1 MRNVEAATILEL
13 AVTPDG
19 QLLARAV
26 DTLWAVVPATA
37 VVAFTVDENG
47 LLDRPVAVCTR
58 SRRTS
63 DGFIELLR
71 RLEPI
76 DPFSPRR
83 AQAWQ
88 ARLISAGDLGGMQR
102 FSNSL
107 YGRRLA
113 DHGVGAPLF
122 IYLRRDGA
130 IAAAVALLRELDAPP
145 FELAVTAMLRRMV
158 PLLEQGL
165 RAPAGARARQRA
177 ADALPAALTARERE
191 VAGLVLGGSSN
202 ADIAAALAMSPATV
216 KAHLTKIYAKVGVR
230 TRTQLAVVLR
240 GTQHQVVA

>member
-1 MRNVEAATILEL
+1 MP
-13 AVTPDG
+13 VTADG

-37 VVAFTVDENG
+37 VVAFTVDECG
-47 LLDRPVAVCTR
+47 LLERSVAVRTR
-58 SRRTS
+58 SRPTS

-83 AQAWQ
+83 AQACS
-88 ARLISAGDLGGMQR
+88 AKLISAGDVGGMQR

-107 YGRRLA
+107 YGRHLA
-113 DHGVGAPLF
+113 VRGLGAPLF
-122 IYLRRDGA
+122 MYLRRDGA
-130 IAAAVALLRELDAPP
+130 ITAGVALLRELDAPP
-145 FELAVTAMLRRMV
+145 FELAVTEMLRRMV
-158 PLLEQGL
+158 PLLEQGF

-177 ADALPAALTARERE
+177 ADALPAGLTARERE

-230 TRTQLAVVLR
+230 TRTQLAVVLG
-240 GTQHQVVA
+240 GTRYQVAA